1 MTRTFDR
8 PWADADD
15 FAKVAATSDS
25 WTAMA
30 KAYTAQGYP
39 TSRDAMRRAGTR
51 HGIHPSGGKANVAEA
66 ELRGTVDRLERQLME
81 TRREAQKLVDD
92 AGRELQQAIEAAEQ
106 QVRAAEARPREAD
119 PQELV
124 DARKAIETLRTQLNS
139 EKLVSKAAIKQ
150 SLLLDEVRAIL
161 EPIVEEYRMPPVTP
175 PDPLGDPNRDKV
187 SMGLVWCDQHWG
199 KVVDPVTVDGLNNY
213 NPVIAA
219 LRFETS
225 VMKARRVRRL
235 WEGEYDVDELVLIL
249 NGDPVNNDHQLH
261 PDDANDCARVSK
273 QVMDCA
279 LVTAQGLRDLAHEFR
294 VIRVVCCGADNHG
307 RGSRKP
313 AAGKSSIEN
322 SWTALYHE
330 QVASLCMDI
339 AHIEFEHSPSY
350 QALFRVKGRMFAAA
364 HGHQLRGGGG
374 QLGLP
379 VYGMKRHA
387 DATVQ
392 KTVQMLKAK
401 DWTKVTTPEEF
412 VDAVSGVVDHVILSH
427 FHSRQVLDFGGV
439 DVRLAPSLVG
449 LDTYVYN
456 SLGKL
461 ARAGVLA
468 FIVHPEHGIM
478 ADHLLDVQKV
488 MDEREGRY
496 RWGALEDGTTGAAI
510 MRSWIQDTSTAV

>member
-1 MTRTFDR
+1 MSKSFDR
-8 PWADADD
+8 PWTDEVD
-15 FAKVAATSDS
+15 FAGVAAHCDS
-25 WTAMA
+25 WTAIA
-30 KAYTAQGYP
+30 EAYGKRGYP
-39 TSRDAMRRAGTR
+39 TSRDTMRRTGIKF
-51 HGIHPSGGKANVAEA
+51 GIHPSGAGANVTEA
-66 ELRGTVDRLERQLME
+66 ELRGTVNRLERQLSE
-81 TRREAQKLVDD
+81 TRREAQKLVD
-92 AGRELQQAIEAAEQ
+92 QAARDVEQAA
-106 QVRAAEARPREAD
+106 ARPREAD

-124 DARKAIETLRTQLNS
+124 DARKSIETLRSQLNS

-150 SLLLDEVRAIL
+150 SNLLDEVRVIL
-161 EPIVEEYRMPPVTP
+161 EPIVEQYKMPPVTAP
-175 PDPLGDPNRDKV
+175 EPLGDPNRDKV

-219 LRFETS
+219 LRFEAS
-225 VMKARRVRRL
+225 VTKARRVRRL
-235 WEGEYDVDELVLIL
+235 WEGEYEVDELVVIL
-249 NGDPVNNDHQLH
+249 NGDPVNNDHALH
-261 PDDANDCARVSK
+261 PDDANDSCRVSK
-273 QVMDCA
+273 QVIDCA
-279 LVTAQGLRDLAHEFR
+279 LVTAQGLRDLAHEFQT
-294 VIRVVCCGADNHG
+294 IRVVCCGADNHG

-350 QALFRVKGRMFAAA
+350 QALFSVKGRTFAAA
-364 HGHQLRGGGG
+364 HGHQLQGGGG
-374 QLGLP
+374 QLGFP

-392 KTVQMLKAK
+392 KTVQILKAK
-401 DWTKVTTPEEF
+401 DWSKVKSPEEF
-412 VDAVSGVVDHVILSH
+412 VEAVAGIVDHVILSH
-427 FHSRQVLDFGGV
+427 FHSRQILDFGGV

-449 LDTYVYN
+449 VDTYVYN

-496 RWGALEDGTTGAAI
+496 RWGALENGTMGASI
-510 MRSWIQDTSTAV
+510 MRSWMDEHEGAA